1 MKKQFSTLILAA
13 GNSSRM
19 NFPKAFLPFHETS
32 TFIGRILDTYIEAG
46 AQDIVLLVNND
57 LANDMQQFLK
67 NEYPASPIQ
76 LVVNGSLDKGRFYSV
91 QLGLSRILS
100 GPCFLQNVDNPF
112 ISKQL
117 LQAMLEKLGE
127 HDVVQP
133 VFEEKGGHPVLLGN
147 DMVKHLANLP
157 GHEHHLKM
165 ELEKFDRFRLNWPS
179 DLILANINT
188 PELFQQYFGGSNYF
202 IWKGG
207 TQYSTKSGKSEKLK

>member
-19 NFPKAFLPFHETS
+19 NFPKAFLPFHESS
-32 TFIGRILDTYIEAG
+32 TFIGRILDTYIDAG
-46 AQDIVLLVNND
+46 AKGIVLLVNNE

-67 NEYPASPIQ
+67 NEYPSSPIK
-76 LVVNGSLDKGRFYSV
+76 LVVNDSLDKGRFYSV
-91 QLGLSRILS
+91 QLGLSKIMT

-117 LQAMLEKLGE
+117 LQAMFEKLGE
-127 HDVVQP
+127 HDAVQP
-133 VFEEKGGHPVLLGN
+133 VFDGKGGHPVLLGN

-157 GHEHHLKM
+157 SHEHHLKR
-165 ELEKFDRFRLNWPS
+165 ELEKFDRYRLTWPS

-188 PELFQQYFGGSNYF
+188 PELYQQYFGGSNYF
-202 IWKGG
+202 IWKLV
-207 TQYSTKSGKSEKLK
+207 TQYSTKSGKTEKLK